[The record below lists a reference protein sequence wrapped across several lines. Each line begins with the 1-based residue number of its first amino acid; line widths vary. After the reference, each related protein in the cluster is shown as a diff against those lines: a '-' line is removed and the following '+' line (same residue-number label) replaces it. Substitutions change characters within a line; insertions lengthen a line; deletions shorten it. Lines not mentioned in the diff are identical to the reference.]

1 MGVEMKGIHSLVLAI
16 LVAASST
23 TAFAGSISPAEGDT
37 LNYIHGLFQWDQT
50 ADVAQYNLQVAV
62 NDSTGEVDPF
72 EAHLKVDILDSTLV
86 YIETDSLDWG
96 NPYIWKV
103 RPIAADGDTGNW
115 GDAHKFYTYALP
127 DTIPEPQVTW
137 YDESKYSPGVNFY
150 DIFHWGYIAALDKN
164 GKVIWFFS
172 IDTDLYVGLKK
183 MHLYPNGNLTCSSGG
198 GGTTPG
204 VWEITL
210 DGDFVWE
217 DPKTVGFDM
226 GGIHRMANG
235 NLLGWGE
242 TAKYIK
248 PIPEGPWK
256 QSFDDAGIDSLEWFG
271 DSLVEYDQ
279 AGNLVWSWDV
289 FEHYDTADFDSA
301 TFAGAFSRGENDWTH
316 TNSMHYDADEDM
328 IYICPRNLDRITKIN
343 HATGEVVWNM
353 GRDMPS
359 GEVTFGHD
367 LKFSRAHSIE
377 KLPNG
382 NLFLF
387 DNGRYND
394 PQVSRCLEIEVT
406 EGVDDTTA
414 TIVWS
419 YTLPD
424 SLYSS
429 SNSDCDRLPNGN
441 TLIFCRNET
450 ASPRLGHIIEI
461 DSDKNWVWDCFTGPR
476 RIFNGHRY
484 PGLHPQ
490 AFSVIQPAFE
500 SLIAEPTIVLPQG
513 ETTITYTIH
522 NEGWVDETY
531 NYSLLGTYDWFGGSG
546 TVDVAAGESAEI
558 EFTGTVNY
566 EEYPSVLRLIVTPDQ
581 ASAKV
586 DTSYVQAFSAAT
598 SVEEEEIGLPR
609 KFALLQN
616 YPNPFNPE
624 TNISFELPKEAS
636 VSLRIY
642 NISGQLVRHLVDD
655 RRQAGRYNVI
665 WRGDD
670 ERGRSVPSGVYFYEI
685 RAADYVA
692 RKRMV
697 LLK

>member
-1 MGVEMKGIHSLVLAI
+1 MRLVHVLALM
-16 LVAASST
+16 LVVTFSEVSAA
-23 TAFAGSISPAEGDT
+23 GLNPAEGDT
-37 LNYIHGLFQWDQT
+37 LNYTHVLFRWDQT
-50 ADVAQYNLQVAV
+50 ADAAQYNLQVAV
-62 NDSTGEVDPF
+62 NDSTGDVDPF
-72 EAHLKVDILDSTLV
+72 EAHLMVDVLDSTLV

-103 RPIAADGDTGNW
+103 RPIAADGDTGKW
-115 GDAHKFYTYALP
+115 GAAHKFYTYALP

-150 DIFHWGYIAALDKN
+150 DIFHWGYISALDKDGN
-164 GKVIWFFS
+164 VIWFHA

-183 MHLYPNGNLTCSSGG
+183 MRLYPNGNLTCSSGG

-210 DGDFVWE
+210 DGDVVWT

-235 NLLGWGE
+235 NYLGWGE
-242 TAKYIK
+242 TSKVIK

-256 QSFDDAGIDSLEWFG
+256 ESFDETGQDSLLWIA
-271 DSLVEYDQ
+271 DALVEYDQ
-279 AGNLVWSWDV
+279 DGILVWSWDP
-289 FEHYDTADFDSA
+289 FEHYSTADFDSV
-301 TFAGAFSRGENDWTH
+301 TFAGAFARQENDWTH
-316 TNSMHYDADEDM
+316 TNSMSYDPDEDM
-328 IYICPRNLDRITKIN
+328 IYICPRNLDRITKID
-343 HATGEVVWNM
+343 HVTGEVVWNM

-367 LKFSRAHSIE
+367 LKFSRQHSIE

-387 DNGRYND
+387 DNGPNNT
-394 PQVSRCLEIEVT
+394 PKVSRCLEIEVT

-441 TLIFCRNET
+441 TLIFCRDERV
-450 ASPRLGHIIEI
+450 SPRYGHMVEI
-461 DSDKNWVWDCFTGPR
+461 DSAKNWVWDCLTGPR
-476 RIFNGHRY
+476 RIFDGERY

-490 AFSVIQPAFE
+490 AFSVIQPDFVKG
-500 SLIAEPTIVLPQG
+500 LAEPTIVVPQG
-513 ETTITYTIH
+513 QTTITYTIH

-531 NYSLLGTYDWFGGSG
+531 SYSLMDTYDWFSGSG

-558 EFTGTVNY
+558 SFTGTVY
-566 EEYPSVLRLIVTPDQ
+566 DETYPSILSLTVTPGQ
-581 ASAKV
+581 APAKV
-586 DTSYVQAFSAAT
+586 DTFDVQAFSGAT
-598 SVEEEEIGLPR
+598 SVEDEEIGLPR

-624 TNISFELPKEAS
+624 TNISFQLPKEAN
-636 VSLRIY
+636 VNLRIY